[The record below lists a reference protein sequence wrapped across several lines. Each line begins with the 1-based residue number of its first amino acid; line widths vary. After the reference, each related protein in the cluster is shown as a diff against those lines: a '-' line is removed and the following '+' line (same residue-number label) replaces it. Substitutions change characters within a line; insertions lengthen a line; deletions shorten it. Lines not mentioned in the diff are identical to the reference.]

1 MAGIY
6 IRKIMIVI
14 EIKTLDLRMSLK
26 SLTKIGGEKH
36 ERV

>member
-14 EIKTLDLRMSLK
+14 EIKTLNLSNESKESYENRW
-26 SLTKIGGEKH
+26 
-36 ERV
+36 